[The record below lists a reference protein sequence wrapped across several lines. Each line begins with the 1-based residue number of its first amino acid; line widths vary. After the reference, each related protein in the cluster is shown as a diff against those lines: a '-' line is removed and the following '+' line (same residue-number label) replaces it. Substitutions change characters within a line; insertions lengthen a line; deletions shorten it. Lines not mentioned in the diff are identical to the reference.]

1 MPNIKII
8 ISISALVFVMFLMVS
23 LFFFR
28 IPTENKDL
36 VNILLGSV
44 VGWVS
49 AIVSFYFGST
59 ERKDRYFDTLQKQTE
74 NSNELNH

>member
-8 ISISALVFVMFLMVS
+8 ISISVLIFAMFLLVS
-23 LFFFR
+23 LFFFD

-49 AIVSFYFGST
+49 AIVSFYFGSN
-59 ERKDRYFDTLQKQTE
+59 EKKDKYFQSITDQR
-74 NSNELNH
+74 NNNNESDY